1 MNKIYKFIAAGVI
14 TIASVASCDSILDK
28 SQLDAFE
35 DNNFWSGEGNVESYA
50 NTFFN
55 EFVGYGNGG
64 GSGSFY
70 FPTLNDNQAG
80 SSFRDW
86 NYSNYMVTNGS
97 WTGGYESVRRANI
110 MINRVEGMT
119 ALSDAQ
125 KKHWVGVARLMRAL
139 EYYWL
144 VRQFG
149 DVPLISTEMKTN
161 SPELYGAREDR
172 DKVMDFVLED
182 LNAAVAGI
190 TSKSKVSWSTDLANA
205 IKSEICLYEGTFC
218 KYRSVADKQKAP
230 DEARAKKFLEECK
243 TASAA
248 IMGNSAYK
256 LSDDY
261 NSNYNSIDL
270 KANTEMILY
279 KHYVKDLMHHS
290 LVDYT
295 CSSTEMSGMNK
306 DAFDSYLFID
316 GLPKSATAK
325 DKSDKGVLD
334 GKIVNISNLLS
345 VRDPRLGKVID
356 DKLGYTSNEG
366 FKRYTD
372 RKDGMLMTSSTGY
385 TVCKFDTKALDMGYR
400 DQTTKNYTDAPIYWL
415 SVIYLNYAE
424 ACAEL
429 GSCTQ
434 NDLNISVNKLRA
446 RVGMPNMTVSPVAD
460 AANNMNVSNLIWEIR
475 RERRVELMFD
485 NDTRFWDLIRW
496 HQLDK
501 LDSSKNPNIL
511 LGANVSVDTALDT
524 KATAKKGDYIDASRN
539 GVRKYEAKYYL
550 YPIPT
555 SQILLNKKLSQNPG
569 WEE

>member
-86 NYSNYMVTNGS
+86 NYSNYMVTNS
-97 WTGGYESVRRANI
+97 NWI
-110 MINRVEGMT
+110 
-119 ALSDAQ
+119 
-125 KKHWVGVARLMRAL
+125 GVARLMRAL

-149 DVPLISTEMKTN
+149 DVPLISTELKTN

-400 DQTTKNYTDAPIYWL
+400 DQTSKNYTDAPIYWL

-424 ACAEL
+424 ACAE
-429 GSCTQ
+429 
-434 NDLNISVNKLRA
+434 
-446 RVGMPNMTVSPVAD
+446 
-460 AANNMNVSNLIWEIR
+460 
-475 RERRVELMFD
+475 
-485 NDTRFWDLIRW
+485 
-496 HQLDK
+496 
-501 LDSSKNPNIL
+501 
-511 LGANVSVDTALDT
+511 
-524 KATAKKGDYIDASRN
+524 
-539 GVRKYEAKYYL
+539 
-550 YPIPT
+550 
-555 SQILLNKKLSQNPG
+555 
-569 WEE
+569 

>member
-1 MNKIYKFIAAGVI
+1 MNNIYKFIAVGVL
-14 TIASVASCDSILDK
+14 TVATAASCDSILNK
-28 SQLDAFE
+28 SQLDSFE
-35 DNNFWSGEGNVESYA
+35 DGNFWSGEGNVESYA

-55 EFVGYGNGG
+55 EFLGYGNGG

-86 NYSNYMVTNGS
+86 NYSNYTVTNGS
-97 WTGGYESVRRANI
+97 WTSGYQEIRRANI
-110 MINRVEGMT
+110 MIDRVGKMS
-119 ALSDAQ
+119 LSDAQ
-125 KKHWVGVARLMRAL
+125 KKHWTGVARLMRGL

-149 DVPLISTEMKTN
+149 DVPLVKTELKTN
-161 SPELYGAREDR
+161 SPELYAERTDR
-172 DKVMDFVLED
+172 DEVMDFVLED
-182 LNAAVAGI
+182 LDAAIDGI
-190 TSKSKVSWSTDLANA
+190 TSSSHVSWSKDLAYA
-205 IKSEICLYEGTFC
+205 VKSEICLYEGTFC
-218 KYRSVADKQKAP
+218 RYRSATDKQKAP
-230 DEARAKKFLEECK
+230 DETRAKKYLEECK
-243 TASAA
+243 KTSAA

-256 LSDDY
+256 LSADY

-270 KANTEMILY
+270 GANTEMILY
-279 KHYVKDLMHHS
+279 KHYVKDMMHHS

-306 DAFDSYLFID
+306 DAFDSYLFVD
-316 GLPKSATAK
+316 GLPKSATSK
-325 DKSDKGVLD
+325 DKSDAGVLD
-334 GKIVNISNLLS
+334 GGIIDISNVLS

-356 DKLGYTSNEG
+356 SRLGYTSNEG
-366 FKRYTD
+366 FKRYSD

-385 TVCKFDTKALDMGYR
+385 TVSKFDTKDLDQGYR
-400 DQTTKNYTDAPIYWL
+400 DQTSKNYTDAPIYWL

-429 GSCTQ
+429 GNCTQ
-434 NDLNISVNKLRA
+434 NDLDISVNLLRD
-446 RVGMPNMTVSPVAD
+446 RVGMPHMTLSPAAD
-460 AANNMNVSNLIWEIR
+460 ADNDMNVGNLIWEVR

-485 NDTRFWDLIRW
+485 NDFRFWDLVRW

-501 LDSSKNPNIL
+501 LDSSKNPDIM
-511 LGANVSVDTALDT
+511 LGANVSADTAIDT
-524 KATAKKGDYIDASRN
+524 KATSKKGDYIDASRN
-539 GVRKYEAKYYL
+539 GSRKYEAKYYL

-555 SQILLNKKLSQNPG
+555 SQILLNKNLSQNPG

>member
-1 MNKIYKFIAAGVI
+1 MNKIYKFIAAGVL
-14 TIASVASCDSILDK
+14 TAVSVVSCDSILDK
-28 SQLDAFE
+28 SQLDSFE
-35 DNNFWSGEGNVESYA
+35 DGNFWSGEGNVESYA

-55 EFVGYGNGG
+55 QFLGYGNGG

-70 FPTLNDNQAG
+70 FPTLNDNQAS

-86 NYSNYMVTNGS
+86 NYSNYVVTNSS
-97 WTGGYESVRRANI
+97 WTSGYKEIRRANI
-110 MINRVEGMT
+110 MINRVEGMSSLT
-119 ALSDAQ
+119 DAQ
-125 KKHWVGVARLMRAL
+125 KKHWIGVARLMRGL

-149 DVPLISTEMKTN
+149 DVPLISAELKTN
-161 SPELYGAREDR
+161 SPELYGERIDR
-172 DKVMDFVLED
+172 DLVMDSVLED
-182 LNAAVAGI
+182 LNAAVSDI
-190 TSKSKVSWSTDLANA
+190 TSTSKVSWSKDLANA

-218 KYRSVADKQKAP
+218 KYRSVTDKQKAP
-230 DEARAKKFLEECK
+230 DDNRAKKFLEECK
-243 TASAA
+243 TASSA

-256 LSDDY
+256 LSSDY
-261 NSNYNSIDL
+261 NSTYNSIDL
-270 KANTEMILY
+270 GNNTEVILY
-279 KHYVKDLMHHS
+279 KHYVKDVMHHS

-316 GLPKSATAK
+316 GLPKSVTSK

-334 GKIVNISNLLS
+334 GNIIDISNVLS

-356 DKLGYTSNEG
+356 NKLGYTSNEG
-366 FKRYTD
+366 FKRYSD

-385 TVCKFDTKALDMGYR
+385 TVCKFDTKELDNGYR
-400 DQTTKNYTDAPIYWL
+400 DQTSKNYTDAPIYWL

-429 GSCTQ
+429 GNCSQ
-434 NDLNISVNKLRA
+434 HDLDISLNLLRD
-446 RVGMPNMTVSPVAD
+446 RVGMPHMTVAPVAD
-460 AANNMNVSNLIWEIR
+460 TDNDMNVGNLIWEIR

-485 NDTRFWDLIRW
+485 NDFRFWDLVRW

-501 LDSSKNPNIL
+501 LDSSKNPDIF
-511 LGANVSVDTALDT
+511 LGANVSSDTAIDT

-539 GVRKYEAKYYL
+539 GVRKYDAKYYL

-555 SQILLNKKLSQNPG
+555 SQILLNKNLSQNPG